1 MARTSGIAEL
11 LNKYQATQRSTIEN
25 MGKQRQEPSESDGR
39 MAVQRAAPEPRTM
52 QQQMEDVARDREA
65 AKRLGIDRF
74 RTPKR
79 QCSNPEC
86 EDPTARPEVDADGNM
101 LCPACGH
108 VDAGAAPELAGPDG
122 SNLSDREGGEGRT
135 FKDDLDNGGA
145 DKRRGQEYQDEAN
158 VAYYVI
164 DAREVPGATE
174 KQRWWSNNR
183 MNQAMIWADLL
194 REDHEDPNGF
204 AMPPDEVKEIK
215 NILRRVCVTV
225 AQRAPDDELTKE
237 DPDEGADADAG
248 SALKLGSPVLWTILL
263 ALEMIARRPEGFKVR
278 RPEFQAIATLEGM
291 HAYLGRFQ
299 SRATRRYVEKLNF
312 YTRAKGV
319 EARMAQSSLDRVKT
333 RSAAYVGLG
342 AHPLRQAKIATLDH
356 LLKKSGAFGVDARGQ
371 PIGLALAVL
380 NNETPGVMDALPNEV
395 ANPRAN
401 AREPGVYNPALVNR
415 TKEKEKKVSYYKQKP
430 KEYVDRSLIRPDRKA
445 TKPWEFGGG
454 EWSPDKE
461 PKSTRPGD
469 SSSDDDDDD
478 PNLPR
483 ELRNLPKALRR
494 SILQEE
500 GRQMVQQP
508 TPQPSSNNTKEW
520 VGFDDAAPA
529 NDAGPS
535 SSSDPGGASGAP
547 APGPAA
553 PPGQPSRASTFSIT
567 DLPDDDDDDDDD
579 VDVVV
584 QDMSFGLGDGP
595 SSAPG
600 PDACAPR
607 SGVGPMCVD
616 GQPAEG
622 VVTDEDGAVTA
633 LPGMGGDGD
642 DGEDGGEI
650 AQRAIA
656 NGNLHLTLE
665 ELLAQQRRDLA
676 IMLEEER
683 EAAREK
689 AAQATF
695 EAERKAAEAA
705 AAQEAKEAHYKQEG
719 QYDRSKDPRN
729 DLDEGMKTATPSY
742 QQLLLQG
749 RKRRIEYK
757 GKKVIRALSYE
768 EVRASENFHRRGIA
782 FVREWHAAQAEWHAE
797 NLAKLARVKD
807 AEAKKEASR
816 RAREEQMAKAR
827 RKREANRQRIMD
839 NKHTRDM
846 VRLEKAIAKNDRA
859 IYDRKGKEYV
869 NPETGEAKT
878 APLAGFSREKEAQA
892 MAQSAAKKRKQP
904 DAPGQIKQC
913 ETCRAFRKVPSDAP
927 KRFSCPD
934 YGHTCKAVWQCGKCG
949 YADKREGAPPEGWSC
964 PDSGR
969 KCLPMPKKGFPKPP
983 PQ

>member
-1 MARTSGIAEL
+1 MARTSGINEL
-11 LNKYQATQRSTIEN
+11 LSKYKATQRSTIEN
-25 MGKQRQEPSESDGR
+25 MGKEQQELSESDGR
-39 MAVQRAAPEPRTM
+39 MAVQRTAPEPRTM
-52 QQQMEDVARDREA
+52 LQQMQDVARDREA
-65 AKRLGIDRF
+65 AKRLGVDRF

-108 VDAGAAPELAGPDG
+108 VDAGAVPELAGPDS
-122 SNLSDREGGEGRT
+122 SNLSDLEGGEGRT
-135 FKDDLDNGGA
+135 FKDDLDNGGS

-164 DAREVPGATE
+164 DPREVRGATE
-174 KQRWWSNNR
+174 RQRWWANNR

-225 AQRAPDDELTKE
+225 AQRAPEDELTKE
-237 DPDEGADADAG
+237 DVDQVTGADA
-248 SALKLGSPVLWTILL
+248 SAIQNLGSPVLWTILL

-312 YTRAKGV
+312 YTRAKGA

-342 AHPLRQAKIATLDH
+342 SYYMRQAKIATLDN
-356 LLKKSGAFGVDARGQ
+356 LLKKSGVFGVDVRGQ
-371 PIGLALAVL
+371 PVGLSLPVL

-395 ANPRAN
+395 ANPRVN
-401 AREPGVYNPALVNR
+401 AREPGVYNPGLVNR
-415 TKEKEKKVSYYKQKP
+415 TKEKEKVVSYHKQKK
-430 KEYVDRSLIRPDRKA
+430 KEYADRSLIKPDPKA
-445 TKPWEFGGG
+445 KKPWEFGGG
-454 EWSPDKE
+454 EWAPEKA
-461 PKSTRPGD
+461 PKAFKAARAGD

-508 TPQPSSNNTKEW
+508 APQPSSDNNQEW
-520 VGFDDAAPA
+520 VGFGDAAA
-529 NDAGPS
+529 VNDAGPS
-535 SSSDPGGASGAP
+535 SSSDPGGASDAA
-547 APGPAA
+547 APGVTA
-553 PPGQPSRASTFSIT
+553 PPGQPARASTFSIT

-579 VDVVV
+579 DNVVV
-584 QDMSFGLGDGP
+584 QDMDFGLGDG
-595 SSAPG
+595 SSSVPG
-600 PDACAPR
+600 GAVQSA
-607 SGVGPMCVD
+607 D
-616 GQPAEG
+616 GM
-622 VVTDEDGAVTA
+622 VTDEDGVVTA

-642 DGEDGGEI
+642 DDGDDGDEI

-665 ELLAQQRRDLA
+665 QLLAQQERDLA
-676 IMLEEER
+676 IILEEER

-689 AAQATF
+689 AAQAAF

-705 AAQEAKEAHYKQEG
+705 AAQEAREATFKQEG

-729 DLDEGMKTATPSY
+729 NLDEGMKTETPSY

-749 RKRRIEYK
+749 RKKRTEYK

-797 NLAKLARVKD
+797 NLAKLARAQD
-807 AEAKKEASR
+807 ADAKKEASR
-816 RAREEQMAKAR
+816 RAREEQVAQAR
-827 RKREANRQRIMD
+827 RKREAKRQRIME
-839 NKHTRDM
+839 NKLNRD
-846 VRLEKAIAKNDRA
+846 VAKLEKAIAKNDRA
-859 IYDRKGKEYV
+859 VYNRKGKEYV
-869 NPETGEAKT
+869 NPETGEKKT
-878 APLAGFSREKEAQA
+878 APLAGFSREKQA
-892 MAQSAAKKRKQP
+892 KAVAQSEAKKRKQP
-904 DAPGQIKQC
+904 DTPVQLKQC
-913 ETCRAFRKVPSDAP
+913 DTCRSFRKVPINAR
-927 KRFSCPD
+927 KGWSCPD
-934 YGHTCKAVWQCGKCG
+934 FGHRCKEVWQCWTCG
-949 YADKREGAPPEGWSC
+949 YADKREGAPPEGWTC
-964 PDSGR
+964 PASGR
-969 KCLPMPKKGFPKPP
+969 MCLPMPKKGFPKPLR
-983 PQ
+983 Q